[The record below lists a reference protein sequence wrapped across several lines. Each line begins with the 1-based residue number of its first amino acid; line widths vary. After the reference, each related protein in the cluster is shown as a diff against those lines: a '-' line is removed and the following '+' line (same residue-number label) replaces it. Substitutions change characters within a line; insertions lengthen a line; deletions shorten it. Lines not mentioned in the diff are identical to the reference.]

1 MDYLAGPFIYRQVCF
16 ARGRER
22 GESDEVV
29 KAQAG
34 GTQYELRQAKEH
46 VESTEAVRG
55 RERTGLPS
63 LQMEHSPS
71 LAP

>member
-1 MDYLAGPFIYRQVCF
+1 MDYLAGPFIYRQECF
-16 ARGRER
+16 VRGTER

-29 KAQAG
+29 KAQPG

-46 VESTEAVRG
+46 LESTEAVRG
-55 RERTGLPS
+55 RERTVLPS
-63 LQMEHSPS
+63 LQMEHSPP